1 MTGDITMNK
10 TEQLTYRIIED
21 FRLGKI
27 TRKEAALILN
37 VSEKTIQRRAKSVRE
52 KGLRGIKH
60 GNSGKIPHNKIKEE
74 IKAEVVRTVKEK
86 YYDFNLY
93 HALEKL
99 SADGETS
106 VSYGTFYKWCI
117 GSGLGKSKKRRR
129 PNTARVA
136 RERMANEGLMLQMD
150 GSHHAWNGKDMWCLI
165 ACIDDATSNIPY
177 GKFFKSETTVACL
190 QVIKEIILVKGIP
203 DVIYTDN
210 AGWTGK
216 GKRENFSQVKR
227 ACEELGIRIIT
238 TSSPQSKGRIERAW
252 KTFQDRL
259 IPEMRLGEVKTMTHA
274 NQYLQ
279 QVFLPEYWNKRNT
292 VEPINSTT
300 RYKLVPDHIDLEN
313 IFCQKFDRTVASD
326 GVFSYCGRRYRI
338 MDRKYGSLKGKTIT
352 LHKHEN
358 KPIEAYWGHIKLNI
372 EKLRRIKSN
381 WLKKPA

>member
-1 MTGDITMNK
+1 MNK
-10 TEQLTYRIIED
+10 NEQLTYRIIED

-27 TRKEAALILN
+27 SRKEAALILN
-37 VSEKTIQRRAKSVRE
+37 VSEKTIQRRAKSIRE
-52 KGLRGIKH
+52 KGLRGVKH
-60 GNSGKIPHNKIKEE
+60 GNNGRVPHNKIEDE
-74 IKAEVVRTVKEK
+74 IKAELVKIVKDK

-99 SADGETS
+99 RDEGKTS

-117 GSGLGKSKKRRR
+117 SSGLGKGKKRRR
-129 PNTARVA
+129 ANTARVV

-150 GSHHAWNGKDMWCLI
+150 GSHHAWNGKDKWCLI
-165 ACIDDATSNIPY
+165 ACIDDATSKIPY

-190 QVIKEIILVKGIP
+190 QVIKEIILLKGIP

-210 AGWTGK
+210 AGWSGK

-227 ACEELGIRIIT
+227 ACEDLGIRIIT

-259 IPEMRLGEVKTMTHA
+259 IPEMRLGEITTMPHA

-279 QVFLPEYWNKRNT
+279 QVFLPEYWNKKNT
-292 VEPINSTT
+292 VEPLNEMT
-300 RYKLVPDHIDLEN
+300 RYKPVPDYIDLEK
-313 IFCQKFDRTVASD
+313 IFCLQFDRIVTSD
-326 GVFSYCGRRYRI
+326 SCFTYLGRRYKI
-338 MDRKYGSLKGKTIT
+338 TDRKYGSLKGKTIT
-352 LHKHEN
+352 LHKREN
-358 KPIEAYWGHIKLNI
+358 MSLEAYWGHIQLTI
-372 EKLRRIKSN
+372 EKLRPIKYN